1 MSRLLV
7 LLVVST
13 LATTSPVAEA
23 QEIAVRRLSA
33 REVPAGIERRGTI
46 EAARRWTDRTGDNLL
61 VLTRAAEREGPP
73 NEYAEPS
80 RQREIYVHHYVRD
93 GAGYRLLWR
102 TADHV
107 RGCDFDLTLA
117 FVPGSLQ
124 VTDADRDGVA
134 ETSYAYRLACRS
146 DLSPAALK
154 LILHEG
160 ATKYA
165 IRGTGDMRHLAP
177 GYPAPEMRMD
187 PALARQPALRALAE
201 RQWRRV
207 VREGAE
213 AETGAP

>member
-1 MSRLLV
+1 MSRLLPILA
-7 LLVVST
+7 LLA
-13 LATTSPVAEA
+13 LAAAPRAAGA

-33 REVPAGIERRGTI
+33 REVPAGVERRGTI
-46 EAARRWTDRTGDNLL
+46 EAARRWRDRSGDNLL
-61 VLTRAAEREGPP
+61 VLTRTAETQGPP

-80 RQREIYVHHYVRD
+80 RQREIYVYHYVRD

-102 TADHV
+102 TVDHV
-107 RGCDFDLTLA
+107 RGCDFDLTLS

-124 VTDADRDGVA
+124 VTDVDRDGLA

-146 DLSPAALK
+146 DVSPAALK

-165 IRGTGDMRHLAP
+165 VRGTGDMRQIAP

-187 PALARQPALRALAE
+187 PALTREPALRALAE

-207 VREGAE
+207 VREGAGPE
-213 AETGAP
+213 EGAP